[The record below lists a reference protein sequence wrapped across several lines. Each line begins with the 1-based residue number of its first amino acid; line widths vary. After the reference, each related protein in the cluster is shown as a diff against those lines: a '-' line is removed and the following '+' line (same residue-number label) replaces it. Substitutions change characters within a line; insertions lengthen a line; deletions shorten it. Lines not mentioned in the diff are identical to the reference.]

1 MTLIFNPQGII
12 DEIEVGEGID
22 TVTLSPSL
30 SLIDRVKE
38 ANRVGARDS
47 KSIMITLEKTTKKR
61 PDFSFSVYKHSSGKS
76 KCLVSCINA
85 RASLYGIP
93 SPVPPYH
100 ETYNTVL
107 RYTSIP
113 SIIIYV
119 PEGMENSL
127 KKIIQE
133 GVRDYFEI

>member
-12 DEIEVGEGID
+12 NKIEIGEGIE
-22 TVTLSPSL
+22 TITLSPSL
-30 SLIDRVKE
+30 SLIERVKE
-38 ANRVGARDS
+38 ANKIGARDS
-47 KSIMITLEKTTKKR
+47 KSIMITLERTTKKR
-61 PDFSFSVYKHSSGKS
+61 PDFSFSVYKHSSGRS

-85 RASLYGIP
+85 RATLYGIP

-107 RYTSIP
+107 KYTSIP
-113 SIIIYV
+113 SIIIYI
-119 PEGMENSL
+119 PDGMENL
-127 KKIIQE
+127 EKIIQE

>member
-1 MTLIFNPQGII
+1 MTLIFNPQGIMN
-12 DEIEVGEGID
+12 EIEIGEGIE
-22 TVTLSPSL
+22 TITLSPSL
-30 SLIDRVKE
+30 SLIERVKE
-38 ANRVGARDS
+38 ANKIGARDP
-47 KSIMITLEKTTKKR
+47 KSIMITLERTTKKR

-85 RASLYGIP
+85 RATLYGIP

-107 RYTSIP
+107 KYTSIP

-119 PEGMENSL
+119 PDGMENL
-127 KKIIQE
+127 EKIIQE

>member
-1 MTLIFNPQGII
+1 MTLIFNPQGIMNKI
-12 DEIEVGEGID
+12 GIGEGIE
-22 TVTLSPSL
+22 TITLSPSL
-30 SLIDRVKE
+30 SLIERVKE

-47 KSIMITLEKTTKKR
+47 KSIMITLERTTKKR

-85 RASLYGIP
+85 RATLYGIP

-107 RYTSIP
+107 KYTSIP

-119 PEGMENSL
+119 PDGMENL
-127 KKIIQE
+127 EKIIQE

>member
-12 DEIEVGEGID
+12 NKIEIGEGIE
-22 TVTLSPSL
+22 TITLSPTL
-30 SLIDRVKE
+30 SLIERVKE
-38 ANRVGARDS
+38 ANRVGARDP
-47 KSIMITLEKTTKKR
+47 KSVMITLERTTKKR
-61 PDFSFSVYKHSSGKS
+61 PDFSFSVYKHSSGRS

-85 RASLYGIP
+85 RATLYGIP

-107 RYTSIP
+107 RHTSIP

-119 PEGMENSL
+119 PDGMENL
-127 KKIIQE
+127 EKIIQE

>member
-12 DEIEVGEGID
+12 DEIKIGEGIN
-22 TVTLSPSL
+22 TITLSPTL
-30 SLIDRVKE
+30 SLIERVKE
-38 ANRVGARDS
+38 ANKIGARDP
-47 KSIMITLEKTTKKR
+47 KSIMITLERTTKKR
-61 PDFSFSVYKHSSGKS
+61 PDFSFSVYKHSSGRS

-85 RASLYGIP
+85 RATLYDIP

-107 RYTSIP
+107 KYTSIP

-119 PEGMENSL
+119 PDGVENL
-127 KKIIQE
+127 EKIIQE

>member
-12 DEIEVGEGID
+12 EEIEVGEGADVI
-22 TVTLSPSL
+22 TLSPTL
-30 SLIDRVKE
+30 SLIERVKE
-38 ANRVGARDS
+38 ANRVGAHDP
-47 KSIMITLEKTTKKR
+47 KSVMITLERTTKKR
-61 PDFSFSVYKHSSGKS
+61 PDFSFSVYKHSSGRS

-85 RASLYGIP
+85 RATLYGIP

-107 RYTSIP
+107 KYTSIP

-119 PEGMENSL
+119 PDGMENL
-127 KKIIQE
+127 EKIIQE

>member
-1 MTLIFNPQGII
+1 MTLVFNPQGIMNKI
-12 DEIEVGEGID
+12 EIGEGIE
-22 TVTLSPSL
+22 TITLSPSL
-30 SLIDRVKE
+30 SLIERVKE
-38 ANRVGARDS
+38 ANRIGARDP
-47 KSIMITLEKTTKKR
+47 KSVMITLERTTKKR
-61 PDFSFSVYKHSSGKS
+61 PDFSFSVYKHSSGRS

-113 SIIIYV
+113 SIIIYI
-119 PEGMENSL
+119 PEGMKNLE
-127 KKIIQE
+127 KIIQE
-133 GVRDYFEI
+133 GIKDYFEI

>member
-12 DEIEVGEGID
+12 NKIEIGEGIN
-22 TVTLSPSL
+22 TITLSPTL
-30 SLIDRVKE
+30 SLIERVKE
-38 ANRVGARDS
+38 ANKIGARDS
-47 KSIMITLEKTTKKR
+47 KSIMITLERTTKKR
-61 PDFSFSVYKHSSGKS
+61 PDFSFSVYKHSSGRS

-85 RASLYGIP
+85 RATLYDIP

-107 RYTSIP
+107 KYTSIP

-119 PEGMENSL
+119 PEGIENL
-127 KKIIQE
+127 EKIIQE

>member
-12 DEIEVGEGID
+12 DEIKIGEGIN
-22 TVTLSPSL
+22 TITLSPTL
-30 SLIDRVKE
+30 SLIERVKE
-38 ANRVGARDS
+38 ANKIGARDP
-47 KSIMITLEKTTKKR
+47 KSIMITLERTTKKR
-61 PDFSFSVYKHSSGKS
+61 PDFSFSVYKHSSGRS

-85 RASLYGIP
+85 RATLYDIP

-107 RYTSIP
+107 KYTSIP

-119 PEGMENSL
+119 PDGMENL
-127 KKIIQE
+127 EKIIQE

>member
-1 MTLIFNPQGII
+1 MTLIFNPQGIMNKI
-12 DEIEVGEGID
+12 EIGEGIE
-22 TVTLSPSL
+22 TITLSPSL
-30 SLIDRVKE
+30 SLIERVKE
-38 ANRVGARDS
+38 ANRVGARDP
-47 KSIMITLEKTTKKR
+47 KSVMITLERTTKKR

-85 RASLYGIP
+85 RATLYGIP

-107 RYTSIP
+107 KYTSIP

-119 PEGMENSL
+119 PDGMENL
-127 KKIIQE
+127 EKIIQE
-133 GVRDYFEI
+133 GVRDYFET

>member
-1 MTLIFNPQGII
+1 MTLIFNPQGIMNKI
-12 DEIEVGEGID
+12 EIGEGIE
-22 TVTLSPSL
+22 TITLSPTL
-30 SLIDRVKE
+30 SLIERVKE
-38 ANRVGARDS
+38 ANKIGARDS

-61 PDFSFSVYKHSSGKS
+61 PDFSFSVYKHSS
-76 KCLVSCINA
+76 VSSINA
-85 RASLYGIP
+85 RATLYGIP

-107 RYTSIP
+107 KYTSIP

-119 PEGMENSL
+119 PEGMENL
-127 KKIIQE
+127 EKIIQE

>member
-1 MTLIFNPQGII
+1 MTLIFNPQGIMNK
-12 DEIEVGEGID
+12 IEVGEGIE
-22 TVTLSPSL
+22 TITLSPSL
-30 SLIDRVKE
+30 SLIERVKE

-47 KSIMITLEKTTKKR
+47 KSVMITLERTTKKR

-85 RASLYGIP
+85 RATLYGIP

-107 RYTSIP
+107 KYTSIP

-119 PEGMENSL
+119 PDGMENL
-127 KKIIQE
+127 EKIIQE

>member
-1 MTLIFNPQGII
+1 MTLIFNPQGIMNKI
-12 DEIEVGEGID
+12 EIGEGID
-22 TVTLSPSL
+22 TITLSPSL
-30 SLIDRVKE
+30 SLIERVKE
-38 ANRVGARDS
+38 ANRVGARDP
-47 KSIMITLEKTTKKR
+47 KSIMITLERTTKKR

-85 RASLYGIP
+85 RATLYGIP

-107 RYTSIP
+107 KYTSIP

-119 PEGMENSL
+119 PDGMENL
-127 KKIIQE
+127 EKIIQE
-133 GVRDYFEI
+133 GVRDYFET

>member
-12 DEIEVGEGID
+12 DEIEIGEGIN
-22 TVTLSPSL
+22 TITLSPTL
-30 SLIDRVKE
+30 SLIERVKE
-38 ANRVGARDS
+38 ANRIGARDP
-47 KSIMITLEKTTKKR
+47 KSVMITLEKTTKKR
-61 PDFSFSVYKHSSGKS
+61 PDFSFSVYKHSSGRS

-85 RASLYGIP
+85 RATLHGIP

-107 RYTSIP
+107 KYTSIP

-119 PEGMENSL
+119 PDGMENL
-127 KKIIQE
+127 EKIIQE

>member
-1 MTLIFNPQGII
+1 MLIFNPQGIMNKI
-12 DEIEVGEGID
+12 EIGEGIE
-22 TVTLSPSL
+22 TITLSPSL
-30 SLIDRVKE
+30 SLIERVKE
-38 ANRVGARDS
+38 ANRIGARDPRS
-47 KSIMITLEKTTKKR
+47 VMITLEKTTKKR

-85 RASLYGIP
+85 RATLYGIP

-119 PEGMENSL
+119 PEGMENL
-127 KKIIQE
+127 EKIIQE

>member
-12 DEIEVGEGID
+12 NKIEIGGGIEII
-22 TVTLSPSL
+22 TLSPTL
-30 SLIDRVKE
+30 SLIERVKE
-38 ANRVGARDS
+38 TNKIGARDS

-61 PDFSFSVYKHSSGKS
+61 PDFSFSVYKHSSGRS

-85 RASLYGIP
+85 RATLYGIP

-107 RYTSIP
+107 KYTSIP

-119 PEGMENSL
+119 PDGMENL
-127 KKIIQE
+127 EKIIQE

>member
-1 MTLIFNPQGII
+1 MTLIFNPQGIMNKI
-12 DEIEVGEGID
+12 EIGEGIE
-22 TVTLSPSL
+22 TITLSPSL
-30 SLIDRVKE
+30 SLIERVKE
-38 ANRVGARDS
+38 ANKIGARDP
-47 KSIMITLEKTTKKR
+47 KSIMITLERTTKKR
-61 PDFSFSVYKHSSGKS
+61 PDFSFSVYKHSSGRS

-85 RASLYGIP
+85 RATLYGIP

-119 PEGMENSL
+119 PDGMENL
-127 KKIIQE
+127 EKIIQE

>member
-12 DEIEVGEGID
+12 NKIEIGEGID
-22 TVTLSPSL
+22 TITLSPSL
-30 SLIDRVKE
+30 SLIERVKE
-38 ANRVGARDS
+38 ANRVGARDP
-47 KSIMITLEKTTKKR
+47 KSVMITLERTTKKR

-85 RASLYGIP
+85 RATLYDIP

-107 RYTSIP
+107 KYTSIP

-119 PEGMENSL
+119 PDGMENL
-127 KKIIQE
+127 EKIIQE

>member
-12 DEIEVGEGID
+12 NKIEIGEGIE
-22 TVTLSPSL
+22 TITLSPSL
-30 SLIDRVKE
+30 SLIERVKE
-38 ANRVGARDS
+38 ANKIGARDS

-61 PDFSFSVYKHSSGKS
+61 PDFSFSVYKHSSGRS

-85 RASLYGIP
+85 RATLYGIP

-107 RYTSIP
+107 KYTSIP

-119 PEGMENSL
+119 PEGMENL
-127 KKIIQE
+127 EKIIQE

>member
-1 MTLIFNPQGII
+1 MTLIFNPQGIMNK
-12 DEIEVGEGID
+12 IEVGEGIE
-22 TVTLSPSL
+22 TITLSPSL
-30 SLIDRVKE
+30 SLIERVKE
-38 ANRVGARDS
+38 ANRVGARDP
-47 KSIMITLEKTTKKR
+47 KSVMITLERTTKKR

-85 RASLYGIP
+85 RATLYGIP

-107 RYTSIP
+107 KYTSIP

-119 PEGMENSL
+119 PDGMENL
-127 KKIIQE
+127 EKIIQE

>member
-12 DEIEVGEGID
+12 DEIKIGEGIN
-22 TVTLSPSL
+22 TITLSPTL
-30 SLIDRVKE
+30 SLIERVKE
-38 ANRVGARDS
+38 ANKIGARDP
-47 KSIMITLEKTTKKR
+47 KSIMITLERTTKKR
-61 PDFSFSVYKHSSGKS
+61 PDFSFSVYKHSSGRS

-85 RASLYGIP
+85 RATLYDIP

-119 PEGMENSL
+119 PEGMENL
-127 KKIIQE
+127 EKIIRE

>member
-1 MTLIFNPQGII
+1 MTLIFNPQNII
-12 DEIEVGEGID
+12 NKIEIGEGIE
-22 TVTLSPSL
+22 TITLSPSL
-30 SLIDRVKE
+30 SLIERVKE
-38 ANRVGARDS
+38 ANKIGARDP
-47 KSIMITLEKTTKKR
+47 KSVMITLEKTTKKR

-76 KCLVSCINA
+76 KCLISYINA
-85 RASLYGIP
+85 RATLYGIP

-119 PEGMENSL
+119 PDGMENL
-127 KKIIQE
+127 EKIIQE

>member
-12 DEIEVGEGID
+12 NKIEIGEGIE
-22 TVTLSPSL
+22 TITLSPTL
-30 SLIDRVKE
+30 SLIERVKE

-47 KSIMITLEKTTKKR
+47 KSIMITLERTTKKR
-61 PDFSFSVYKHSSGKS
+61 PDFSFSVYKHSSGRS

-85 RASLYGIP
+85 RATLYDIP

-107 RYTSIP
+107 KYTSIP

-119 PEGMENSL
+119 PDGMENL
-127 KKIIQE
+127 EKIIQE

>member
-12 DEIEVGEGID
+12 NKIEIGEGIE
-22 TVTLSPSL
+22 TITLSPSL
-30 SLIDRVKE
+30 SLIERVKE
-38 ANRVGARDS
+38 ANRIGARDP
-47 KSIMITLEKTTKKR
+47 KSVMITLERTTKKR

-85 RASLYGIP
+85 RATLYGIP

-107 RYTSIP
+107 KYTSIP

-119 PEGMENSL
+119 PDGMENL
-127 KKIIQE
+127 EKIIQE